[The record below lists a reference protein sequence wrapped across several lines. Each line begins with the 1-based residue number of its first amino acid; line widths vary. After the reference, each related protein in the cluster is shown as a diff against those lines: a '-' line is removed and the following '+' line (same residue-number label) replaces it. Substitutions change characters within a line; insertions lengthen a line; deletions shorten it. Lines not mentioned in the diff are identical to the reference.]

1 MNVVQKIINRA
12 VLLNLFSLSEKIK
25 IVLWQM
31 KILPEKKIKTQ
42 IKREYEV
49 LIALLNLKAKVVQGK
64 GFVRVSF
71 PLKNGNIEAVLNL
84 NSSDLL
90 VFNQIMINE
99 EYKPVVDIFKNKG
112 LSLNTF
118 IDAGANIGLTSL
130 YLKHFYPQASGVALE
145 PFPATYERLKR
156 NLAVN
161 NSQQMDLLMKG
172 LWSKTTPLKGDDSFR
187 DGLDW
192 AFRLMESS
200 PEEATIEAV
209 SVTELIQSKGLE
221 TVDFF
226 KIDIEGGEEELFK
239 DGADISWLKKV
250 KVLAVEIHDEL
261 GIRDRIEN
269 LLRENGFDLSHA
281 GELTIA
287 VRLT

>member
-12 VLLNLFSLSEKIK
+12 VLLNLFSLSEKMK

-130 YLKHFYPQASGVALE
+130 YLKHFYPLASGVALE
-145 PFPATYERLKR
+145 PFPATFERLKR

-161 NSQQMDLLMKG
+161 NTQQVDLLMKG

-209 SVTELIQSKGLE
+209 SVTELLQSKGLE

-261 GIRDRIEN
+261 GIRDHIEN